1 MSQRYDTSIEEG
13 LGVTDGEDTTFC
25 MKDENCLAVQHC
37 DKTQLKVYGT
47 CEFHSWF
54 WVIIALAV
62 TAVTIVLLTVLL
74 WFWFK
79 KIRKRNTPEESG
91 ENRREECIT
100 MKQPKAA
107 ENKIM
112 KRPRAGN

>member
-1 MSQRYDTSIEEG
+1 MKLTSGRKKRGVAEDYDTSKEEG
-13 LGVTDGEDTTFC
+13 LGVTDEDTTFC
-25 MKDENCLAVQHC
+25 MKDENCLAVQYC

-62 TAVTIVLLTVLL
+62 TVTVALITVLL

-79 KIRKRNTPEESG
+79 KIHNRNTSEESG
-91 ENRREECIT
+91 ENCNR
-100 MKQPKAA
+100 
-107 ENKIM
+107 
-112 KRPRAGN
+112 